1 MKDKTNPRGIDEAI
15 RIMSLMKKMMKI
27 YPMLKPRKNP
37 EQLMAL
43 SQAIDLSIKALQKQ
57 KQKDAEQ
64 TEQATHVMKILYA
77 GPSHPDYPLV
87 IFKDSF
93 GDLSQVE
100 YPDADKLQ
108 AIGYI
113 TDDLRMRGES
123 ITKTEALNALRWLY
137 HQWTL

>member
-1 MKDKTNPRGIDEAI
+1 MNDKTNPMSINEALS
-15 RIMSLMKKMMKI
+15 IMSLLKKMMKI
-27 YPMLKPRKNP
+27 YPMLRSCKNP
-37 EQLMAL
+37 KQFMAL
-43 SQAIDLSIKALQKQ
+43 SQAVDLSIEVLKKQ

-64 TEQATHVMKILYA
+64 TEQATHVMKILNA

-113 TDDLRMRGES
+113 TDDLRMRGDS

-137 HQWTL
+137 RQWTL